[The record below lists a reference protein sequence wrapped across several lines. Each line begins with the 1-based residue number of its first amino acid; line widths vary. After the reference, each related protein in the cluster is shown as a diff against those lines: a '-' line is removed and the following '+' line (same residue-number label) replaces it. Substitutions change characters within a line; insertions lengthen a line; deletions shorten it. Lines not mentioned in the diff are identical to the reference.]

1 MLTSMLLNTAV
12 LALEKPNVV
21 LMLADNLGYG
31 DLSVYNGGNAAECV
45 RQTSIGCIFDPLPM
59 GW

>member
-1 MLTSMLLNTAV
+1 MLLNTAV